1 MQELNLPCNV
11 TYSPFQNASPGSLCV
26 SYDSPTSAPLSPS
39 PSLVPCAV
47 RLPAIPIFDG
57 PDGDLPDISELSL
70 RADDESSDD
79 VHSPLRQRQVGL
91 DYDHEDSL
99 ELGDDSRDTSF
110 ASNTMDFTDV
120 SSDMSFGPFTPSTSN
135 SRIALRDCGGPSR
148 VRRGLPRGAGLGI
161 LGLDFDP
168 SFQSS
173 FADPSPPKG
182 TRKQGLDHVIIGE
195 DAYSSGASY
204 GLSSPTS
211 FGLNEE
217 PYFSSGPTLTSIPE
231 CDSWNELGDAFRS
244 SARRT
249 EGLDSANTSFSS
261 SDHNDRSNSGDDDTS
276 YDLDLS
282 FSFPAQITFFGSDVG
297 QSTPPRRSRTKSFSS
312 PTISSDLKRAS
323 SPGSKPTSSSCG
335 GPLLAQ
341 RSPTIFSIFSSPEES
356 PLEVPAALPAIFR
369 ASRASASPSPSVGDD
384 EFGSLGGVVGR
395 GRLAQHGVA
404 SMLPQSP
411 ISHPKMSHRRWR
423 M

>member
-1 MQELNLPCNV
+1 MSSSLFQEAPPAPPGTPCE
-11 TYSPFQNASPGSLCV
+11 P
-26 SYDSPTSAPLSPS
+26 PTPVPLSPS
-39 PSLVPCAV
+39 LSLVPCAV
-47 RLPAIPIFDG
+47 RLPAIPVFDG
-57 PDGDLPDISELSL
+57 PDGDLPDLSGLSL
-70 RADDESSDD
+70 WADDGSSDD
-79 VHSPLRQRQVGL
+79 VHSPLRQSQVRL

-135 SRIALRDCGGPSR
+135 SRIALRDCGGLSR

-173 FADPSPPKG
+173 FADPAPPKG
-182 TRKQGLDHVIIGE
+182 TRKQGLYHVIIGE

-204 GLSSPTS
+204 GLNSPTS
-211 FGLNEE
+211 FGLNDSEE

-261 SDHNDRSNSGDDDTS
+261 SDNNDRSNSGDDTS
-276 YDLDLS
+276 YDLDLA
-282 FSFPAQITFFGSDVG
+282 FSFPAQRTSFGSDVG

-323 SPGSKPTSSSCG
+323 SPGSKPNSSSRG
-335 GPLLAQ
+335 GTLLAQ
-341 RSPTIFSIFSSPEES
+341 RSPTIFSILSSPEES
-356 PLEVPAALPAIFR
+356 PFEVPAALPAIFR
-369 ASRASASPSPSVGDD
+369 ASRASAYPFSSAGDD
-384 EFGSLGGVVGR
+384 EFGELGGVGGQ

>member
-11 TYSPFQNASPGSLCV
+11 TYSPFQNASPGSICV
-26 SYDSPTSAPLSPS
+26 SYDSPTSAHLSPS
-39 PSLVPCAV
+39 PPLVPCAV

-79 VHSPLRQRQVGL
+79 VHSPLRQSRAGL

-99 ELGDDSRDTSF
+99 ELEDDSRDTSF

-173 FADPSPPKG
+173 FADPSPQKSA
-182 TRKQGLDHVIIGE
+182 RKQGPDHVIIGE
-195 DAYSSGASY
+195 DAYSSGVSY
-204 GLSSPTS
+204 GLNSPTS

-217 PYFSSGPTLTSIPE
+217 PYFASGPTLTSIPE
-231 CDSWNELGDAFRS
+231 CDSWNELGDVFRS
-244 SARRT
+244 PACQT
-249 EGLDSANTSFSS
+249 EGMDSANTSFSS
-261 SDHNDRSNSGDDDTS
+261 SGNNDRSNAEEDDAS

-282 FSFPAQITFFGSDVG
+282 FSFPAHRTSSGSDVG

-323 SPGSKPTSSSCG
+323 SPGSKPTSSSRG
-335 GPLLAQ
+335 GTLLAQ
-341 RSPTIFSIFSSPEES
+341 RSPTIFSILSSPEES
-356 PLEVPAALPAIFR
+356 PFEVPAALPAILG
-369 ASRASASPSPSVGDD
+369 ARASASPFSSVGDD
-384 EFGSLGGVVGR
+384 EFGELGCVVGQ
-395 GRLAQHGVA
+395 GRHAQHGVA

-411 ISHPKMSHRRWR
+411 INHPKTSHRRWR